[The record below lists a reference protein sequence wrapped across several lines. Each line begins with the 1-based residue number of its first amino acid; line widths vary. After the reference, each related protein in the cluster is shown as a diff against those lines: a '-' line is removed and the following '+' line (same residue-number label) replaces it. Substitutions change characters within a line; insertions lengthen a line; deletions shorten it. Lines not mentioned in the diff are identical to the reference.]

1 MNFTVY
7 NLYLNKAIK
16 KKKPAYISVIID
28 MKYHKYVLVLFSSF
42 TRKERMVANNR
53 IISWS
58 WEDTVRSSQYEQS
71 WQYTEMSGK
80 KPWYLTIDKY

>member
-53 IISWS
+53 IIS
-58 WEDTVRSSQYEQS
+58 
-71 WQYTEMSGK
+71 
-80 KPWYLTIDKY
+80 